1 MQLRKWILPLLLL
14 TCLASPNAAT
24 SYVKWTVAPTGH
36 YLERLQAADI
46 PYKVRQHTLYV
57 QEKDLR
63 RVTSCCT

>member
-1 MQLRKWILPLLLL
+1 MKLRKWFLPLVLL

-24 SYVKWTVAPTGH
+24 SYVKWTVTPTGH

-46 PYKVRQHTLYV
+46 PYKVRQHTLYI

>member
-1 MQLRKWILPLLLL
+1 MKIRKWILPLVLLH
-14 TCLASPNAAT
+14 CLASQDAAT